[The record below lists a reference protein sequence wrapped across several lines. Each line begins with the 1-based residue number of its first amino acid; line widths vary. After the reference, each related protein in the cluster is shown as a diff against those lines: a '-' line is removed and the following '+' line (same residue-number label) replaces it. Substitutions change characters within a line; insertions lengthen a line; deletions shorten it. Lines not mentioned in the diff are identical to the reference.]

1 MEKVEK
7 TSFWK
12 QSIIG
17 AGWAL
22 GFSMLLVL
30 IFAFGL
36 RLFGFGEGAINVIVQ
51 IIKGAS
57 VLMGVMIAMKHQK
70 EMGFLTGLGIGL
82 VFTVISFVV
91 FSCLDGFRFEFSGTL
106 LNDLIFGGI
115 IGGICGIIAVNVKK

>member
-30 IFAFGL
+30 VFAFLL

-115 IGGICGIIAVNVKK
+115 IGGICGIIAVNLKK

>member
-7 TSFWK
+7 SSFWK
-12 QSIIG
+12 QSMIG
-17 AGWAL
+17 AAWAL
-22 GFSMLLVL
+22 GASMMLVL
-30 IFAFGL
+30 VFAFLL

-70 EMGFLTGLGIGL
+70 EMGFLTGLAIGL
-82 VFTVISFVV
+82 LFTVISFVV

-106 LNDLIFGGI
+106 LNDLIFGSV
-115 IGGICGIIAVNVKK
+115 IGGICGIIAVNIKK